1 MRAYIFW
8 LIVWV
13 RVKVLKLK
21 NVFISHLLFNVAF
34 HFMVR
39 TLRSWCAL
47 CAPRATSDC
56 SLIYYKTGGGGFGK
70 NYDFQGGSPPP
81 LLSRDGKRS
90 KNFWIRSEKYI
101 VKIWN
106 IAICLLHPCKPVTS
120 ELVSQA
126 KHNTFLD
133 NLNRLSYL
141 WWRM

>member
-1 MRAYIFW
+1 MY
-8 LIVWV
+8 LLVTYCST
-13 RVKVLKLK
+13 LP
-21 NVFISHLLFNVAF
+21 FI
-34 HFMVR
+34 
-39 TLRSWCAL
+39 SWCAL
-47 CAPRATSDC
+47 CARGATSDC
-56 SLIYYKTGGGGFGK
+56 SLIDYKTGGGGFGK

-81 LLSRDGKRS
+81 PPFWDGKRS

-141 WWRM
+141 WWRKVISEVYISFVLQCTVSGR